1 MEEPIYEFTF
11 KMKYRN
17 ITPWLYYIVFIAAIL
32 FFVRVGLPSAVFII
46 FSVFGGY
53 IDKQLFLMF
62 LIAFLVSATALF
74 FAVRFFGRGIDNRY
88 VFYDRCFKVIYG
100 ENERSVNYSDIVEI
114 KEIKGLYFLYIND
127 KHAFIMEKCF
137 DNVTPEEFEQF
148 LIVKTNIR
156 PKKIQ

>member
-11 KMKYRN
+11 KMKYRK
-17 ITPWLYYIVFIAAIL
+17 ISPLFYTCVFVLGLFCIPSIIAGSFFILYSAIEGVEYVNLFLAVLIFVFLIPLL
-32 FFVRVGLPSAVFII
+32 FFI
-46 FSVFGGY
+46 
-53 IDKQLFLMF
+53 
-62 LIAFLVSATALF
+62 
-74 FAVRFFGRGIDNRY
+74 FAVRLWCRETNNHYI
-88 VFYDRCFKVIYG
+88 FYDNKFKVVCG
-100 ENERSVNYSDIVEI
+100 ENETTVNYSDIVEI